1 MATYHYGQFSLGH
14 LKAIREGITLFN
26 DEKYWECH
34 EYLEGLWLD
43 DVGDKARLVYWAI
56 LQLAVCLYHYREENL
71 IGAQGLLKKSKDKI
85 KRCEAE
91 KVETSLMYT
100 FLDWDL
106 LKKIVERIPDGP
118 TLKDFETLSEF
129 KFRPDPKEW
138 RI

>member
-1 MATYHYGQFSLGH
+1 MATYHYGQFSLDH

-85 KRCEAE
+85 RRCEKE

-106 LKKIVERIPDGP
+106 LKKIVERVPGNP
-118 TLKDFETLSEF
+118 TLRDFETLSKF
-129 KFRPDPKEW
+129 KFRPDPKRW